1 MRDRLLSVDDPAAV
15 VRYLLAHFLFRGRWD
30 DGFGTH
36 LVGMAQ
42 AGLVP
47 PLGGTGFTRLWSG
60 CTNLRSVM
68 LYVDP
73 DLTPISSGPGS
84 GQRFRAVLSE
94 GKLKKVWRFL
104 QRIVSNGLALK
115 TAILRGDE
123 LKEFPHACK
132 PETKNPTALRACKC

>member
-1 MRDRLLSVDDPAAV
+1 MRIASKSTPWRVREGSSMRDRLLSVDDPAAV

-60 CTNLRSVM
+60 CTKLRSGM

-73 DLTPISSGPGS
+73 DLTPISSGPGAGS
-84 GQRFRAVLSE
+84 VFARFCRRE
-94 GKLKKVWRFL
+94 
-104 QRIVSNGLALK
+104 N
-115 TAILRGDE
+115 
-123 LKEFPHACK
+123 
-132 PETKNPTALRACKC
+132 